1 MSIKNVIFIAP
12 PAAGKGTMAKKLSEK
27 YNMPHIST
35 GDLLRDAVDDTKR
48 GQLIKETMNNGG
60 IVSLEIVLE
69 LLKERIQKDDCN
81 NGYILDGF
89 PRNITQAVEYDKILN
104 ELNRDLGCVIYF
116 DVDYETL
123 VKRIVGRVSCKTCG
137 SIYNEL
143 IEGKMP
149 KVKGI
154 CENCGNVLI
163 KREDDNETTFK
174 SRYETYLKETYPLV
188 DYYRNKNV
196 LYTVDSTIGEENT
209 FKEIENII
217 RGNI

>member
-1 MSIKNVIFIAP
+1 MNIKNVIFIAP
-12 PAAGKGTMAKKLSEK
+12 PAAGKGTIAKKLSDK

-69 LLKERIQKDDCN
+69 LLKERIQKEDCN

-123 VKRIVGRVSCKTCG
+123 VKRIVGRASCKTCG
-137 SIYNEL
+137 SVYNEL
-143 IEGKMP
+143 IDEKMP
-149 KVKGI
+149 KVKGV
-154 CENCGNVLI
+154 CDACGNVLI

-188 DYYRNKNV
+188 DYYKNKNV

>member
-1 MSIKNVIFIAP
+1 MNIKNVIFIAP
-12 PAAGKGTMAKKLSEK
+12 PAAGKGTIAKKLSEK

-35 GDLLRDAVDDTKR
+35 GDLLREALDDSER
-48 GQLIKETMNNGG
+48 GILIKETMNNGG

-69 LLKERIQKDDCN
+69 LLKMRIQKDDCN

-154 CENCGNVLI
+154 CDTCGNVLI

-188 DYYRNKNV
+188 DYYKNKNV

>member
-1 MSIKNVIFIAP
+1 MNIKNVIFIAP

-123 VKRIVGRVSCKTCG
+123 VKRIVGRTSCKTCG
-137 SIYNEL
+137 AIYNEL

-149 KVKGI
+149 KVKGV
-154 CENCGNVLI
+154 CDTCGNILI

-174 SRYETYLKETYPLV
+174 SRYETYLKETFPLV
-188 DYYRNKNV
+188 DYYKNKNV

>member
-1 MSIKNVIFIAP
+1 MNIKNVIFIAP
-12 PAAGKGTMAKKLSEK
+12 PAAGKGTIAKKLSDK

-35 GDLLRDAVDDTKR
+35 GDLLREALDDSER

-69 LLKERIQKDDCN
+69 LLKMRIQKDDCN

-123 VKRIVGRVSCKTCG
+123 VKRIVGRV
-137 SIYNEL
+137 
-143 IEGKMP
+143 
-149 KVKGI
+149 
-154 CENCGNVLI
+154 
-163 KREDDNETTFK
+163 
-174 SRYETYLKETYPLV
+174 
-188 DYYRNKNV
+188 
-196 LYTVDSTIGEENT
+196 
-209 FKEIENII
+209 
-217 RGNI
+217 

>member
-1 MSIKNVIFIAP
+1 MNIKNVIFIAP
-12 PAAGKGTMAKKLSEK
+12 PAAGKGTIAKKLSDK

-35 GDLLRDAVDDTKR
+35 GDLLREALDDSER

-69 LLKERIQKDDCN
+69 LLKMRIQKDDCN

-123 VKRIVGRVSCKTCG
+123 VKRIVGRVSCKNCG
-137 SIYNEL
+137 FVYNEL
-143 IEGKMP
+143 IEGKKP
-149 KVKGI
+149 QQKGI
-154 CENCGNVLI
+154 CDNCGSNLI
-163 KREDDNETTFK
+163 RREDDNEATFK
-174 SRYETYLKETYPLV
+174 SRYETYLNETYPLV
-188 DYYRNKNV
+188 DYYKNKNV

>member
-1 MSIKNVIFIAP
+1 MNIKNVIFIAP

-123 VKRIVGRVSCKTCG
+123 VKRIVGRTSCKTCG
-137 SIYNEL
+137 AIYNEL

-149 KVKGI
+149 KVKGV
-154 CENCGNVLI
+154 CDTCGNILI

-174 SRYETYLKETYPLV
+174 SRYETYLNETFPLV
-188 DYYRNKNV
+188 DYYKNKNV

>member
-1 MSIKNVIFIAP
+1 MNIRNVIFIAP
-12 PAAGKGTMAKKLSEK
+12 PAAGKGTIAKKLSDK

-35 GDLLRDAVDDTKR
+35 GDLLREALDDTPR
-48 GQLIKETMNNGG
+48 GNLIRETMNNGG
-60 IVSLEIVLE
+60 IVKLEIVLE
-69 LLKERIQKDDCN
+69 LLKERIQKSDCN

-89 PRNITQAVEYDKILN
+89 PRNVTQAIEYDNILN

-116 DVDYETL
+116 DVEYDTL
-123 VKRIVGRVSCKTCG
+123 VKRIVGRRTCKNCG
-137 SIYNEL
+137 AIYNEL

-149 KVKGI
+149 QTKGTCDI
-154 CENCGNVLI
+154 CGNVLI
-163 KREDDNETTFK
+163 QREDDNETTFK
-174 SRYETYLKETYPLV
+174 SRYDTYLKETYPLV

-196 LYTVDSTIGEENT
+196 LYTIDTSIGEENT

>member
-1 MSIKNVIFIAP
+1 MNIKNVIFIAP
-12 PAAGKGTMAKKLSEK
+12 PAAGKGTIAKKLSDK

-137 SIYNEL
+137 SVYNEL

-154 CENCGNVLI
+154 CDKCGNVLV
-163 KREDDNETTFK
+163 KRDDDNETTFK
-174 SRYETYLKETYPLV
+174 SRYETYLNETYPLV
-188 DYYRNKNV
+188 DYYKNKNV

>member
-154 CENCGNVLI
+154 CDTCGNVLI

-174 SRYETYLKETYPLV
+174 SRYETYLNETYPLV
-188 DYYRNKNV
+188 DYYKNKNV

>member
-123 VKRIVGRVSCKTCG
+123 VKRIVGRTSCKTCG
-137 SIYNEL
+137 AIYNEL

-149 KVKGI
+149 KVKGV
-154 CENCGNVLI
+154 CDTCGNILI

-174 SRYETYLKETYPLV
+174 SRYETYLKETFPLV
-188 DYYRNKNV
+188 DYYKNKNV

>member
-1 MSIKNVIFIAP
+1 MNIKNVIFIAP
-12 PAAGKGTMAKKLSEK
+12 PAAGKGTIAKKLSDK

-35 GDLLRDAVDDTKR
+35 GDLLRDALDDSER
-48 GQLIKETMNNGG
+48 GLLIKETMNNGG
-60 IVSLEIVLE
+60 IVSLDIVLE
-69 LLKERIQKDDCN
+69 LLKMRIQKSDCN

-89 PRNITQAVEYDKILN
+89 PRNVLQAVEYDKILN

-116 DVDYETL
+116 DVEYDTL
-123 VKRIVGRVSCKTCG
+123 VKRIVGRVSCPNCG

-149 KVKGI
+149 QEKGK
-154 CENCGNVLI
+154 CDNCGNTLT
-163 KREDDNETTFK
+163 KRSDDNETTFK
-174 SRYETYLKETYPLV
+174 SRYDVYLNETYPLV
-188 DYYRNKNV
+188 DYYKKKNV
-196 LYTVDSTIGEENT
+196 LYTIDTSIGEENT

>member
-1 MSIKNVIFIAP
+1 MNIKNVIFIAP
-12 PAAGKGTMAKKLSEK
+12 PAAGKGTIAKKLSNK

-89 PRNITQAVEYDKILN
+89 PRNVTQAVEYDKILN

-123 VKRIVGRVSCKTCG
+123 VKRIVGRISCKTCG
-137 SIYNEL
+137 AIYNEL
-143 IEGKMP
+143 IDGKMP
-149 KVKGI
+149 KVAGV
-154 CENCGNVLI
+154 CDACGNILI

-174 SRYETYLKETYPLV
+174 SRYETYLKETFPLV
-188 DYYRNKNV
+188 DYYKNKNV